1 MKIVFLGN
9 FRVPYTT
16 ESHHRKA
23 WQKLGHEVVAL
34 QETEATTE
42 QILEACKDAQLFQWT
57 RTHGWNTPGNILMT
71 ELLDTLHQKGVKTM
85 AYHLDVYFGLDQW
98 DRRDENV
105 GKHPSWKTQF
115 YFSTVGSKQA
125 EFRRRGVNHHYLPPG
140 VDVDGCY
147 EGTAQPHLQVDVG
160 FAGSV
165 NYHPE
170 YSFRKTL
177 IEELQKHYGP
187 RFRVFQGYRERNL
200 NDLYASVK
208 VMVGDHCF
216 AGEPLYW
223 SDRLP
228 ETCGRGGFIVYPKT
242 EGMTIPTATYTPQN
256 VGDLI
261 AKIDYYL
268 KCSEEREAI
277 RKRCF
282 EHVKNNDTYTHRM
295 KTITEVMGLA

>member
-1 MKIVFLGN
+1 MKIAFLGN

-42 QILEACKDAQLFQWT
+42 QILEACKDAQAFQF
-57 RTHGWNTPGNILMT
+57 THTHSWQTPGNKLMT
-71 ELLDTLHQKGVKTM
+71 EVLDTLHYNGVKTL
-85 AYHLDVYFGLDQW
+85 AYHLDVFLGLNTW
-98 DRRDENV
+98 DRRDDFV
-105 GKHPSWKTQF
+105 GKHPSFKVQY
-115 YFSTVGSKQA
+115 YFSTVGSKQV
-125 EFRRRGVNHHYLPPG
+125 EFKRRGVRHFYLAPG
-140 VDVDGCY
+140 VDADGCF

-160 FAGSV
+160 FAGSI

-170 YSFRKTL
+170 YPFRKTL
-177 IEELQKHYGP
+177 IETLQKHYGP
-187 RFRVFQGYRERNL
+187 RFRLFQGYRERPL

-208 VMVGDHCF
+208 VLVGDHCF

-228 ETCGRGGFIVYPKT
+228 ETTGRGGFIVYPKT
-242 EGMTIPTATYTPQN
+242 EGLTIPVATYEPQN
-256 VGDLI
+256 VDSLI
-261 AKIDYYL
+261 AQIDYYL
-268 KCSEEREAI
+268 AHEAEREKI
-277 RKRCF
+277 RKQCF
-282 EHVKNNDTYTHRM
+282 EHVKANDTYTHRM

>member
-1 MKIVFLGN
+1 LKIVFLGN
-9 FRVPYTT
+9 FEPVHST

-34 QETEATTE
+34 QENKATTD
-42 QILEACKDAQLFQWT
+42 QVVEACKDAQVLQY
-57 RTHGWNTPGNILMT
+57 THTHSFTTPGKILLT
-71 ELLDTLHQKGVKTM
+71 EMLDSVHQMGVKSM
-85 AYHLDVYFGLDQW
+85 AFHLDVFLGLEQW
-98 DRRDENV
+98 DHRDSLI
-105 GKHPSWKTQF
+105 GKHPSWRVQY

-125 EFRRRGVNHHYLPPG
+125 EFRKRHVNHFYLPPG
-140 VDVDGCY
+140 VDADGCY
-147 EGTAQPHLQVDVG
+147 EGVSQPHLQVDVG

-170 YSFRKTL
+170 WQFRKTL
-177 IEELQKHYGP
+177 VETLQSHYGP
-187 RFRVFQGYRERNL
+187 RFRVFQGYRERAL

-268 KCSEEREAI
+268 KCFEEREAI

-295 KTITEVMGLA
+295 RTITEVMGLS